1 MSKRC
6 FSICKNL
13 LQTKCNTTRRCKY
26 NIGKKREFC
35 RLNMSKYK
43 LNKDCVVKP
52 KITNKNRV
60 NEAAKVIQRNMKI
73 LNNRTKK
80 SSSPA
85 SIIEP
90 EHISPE
96 HTPELTSAENK
107 ALKANIIHKFM
118 FKTKFKRKAVY
129 LNTICSNS
137 GFCLALGKEEKN
149 ISEFFNNFVTFEYAI
164 SPIKTIGAASVNGF
178 IKEIIYQRAKYKSY
192 AILKSQQDVHADA
205 LFYEYLTGMYI
216 NTILNRFPNF
226 VKTYGLLKYHTNL
239 DLLKCRQTNLTVQE
253 FKKLL
258 SPVENIN
265 LKTPDLAALTCN
277 PTNHLNCLLIEH
289 INQPKTIKQLM
300 SIGNTP
306 ILNEYDRHT
315 LQYEIMY
322 VLYQVYFALYCL
334 KDNFTHFDLHS
345 DNVLLYIPNNRG
357 YIKYHYHTGR
367 GIFVFYSQYLPKI
380 IDYGRS
386 FYKYDNTNNSDQI
399 YRQLCTTAECNNNQ
413 QNCGKMYGHAFF
425 ANSIAFMNKAKNNIS
440 HDLRYANSVKKLTE
454 SWTQDTIN
462 LEVYNLFEVL
472 QKVKYGVGVTKP
484 ADKKFGTKEV
494 LGDKYKPKSKTI
506 NNIMEMKNALE
517 LLMMPLIPTDTYYTT
532 PALGFVKLGDL
543 HIYED
548 RPMDFI
554 PA

>member
-6 FSICKNL
+6 FSLCRNL

-35 RLNMSKYK
+35 RLNMTKYK
-43 LNKDCVVKP
+43 LNKDCVIKT
-52 KITNKNRV
+52 KITNKNRL

-73 LNNRTKK
+73 LNNRTKRNNVIT
-80 SSSPA
+80 PA
-85 SIIEP
+85 PVS
-90 EHISPE
+90 
-96 HTPELTSAENK
+96 PELTSTENK

-149 ISEFFNNFVTFEYAI
+149 ISEFFNNFTTFEYAI
-164 SPIKTIGAASVNGF
+164 SPVKTIGAASVNGF

-192 AILKSQQDVHADA
+192 AILKSQRATTADA
-205 LFYEYLTGMYI
+205 LFYEYLAGMYM
-216 NTILNRFPNF
+216 NTILTRFPNF
-226 VKTYGLLKYHTNL
+226 VKTYGLLKYHTET
-239 DLLKCRQTNLTVQE
+239 DLNKCMQTANLTVQE

-265 LKTPDLAALTCN
+265 LKNPDLASLTCN

-289 INQPKTIKQLM
+289 INQPKTIRDLM
-300 SIGNTP
+300 SIGNRP
-306 ILNEYDRHT
+306 IVNEIDRHT
-315 LQYEIMY
+315 IQYEIMY
-322 VLYQVYFALYCL
+322 ILYQVYFALYCL
-334 KDNFTHFDLHS
+334 RDNFTHFDLHS
-345 DNVLLYIPNNRG
+345 DNVLLYMPNNRG

-367 GIFVFYSQYLPKI
+367 GKFAFYSQYLPKI

-386 FYKYDNTNNSDQI
+386 FYKYDATNNSDQI
-399 YRQLCTTAECNNNQ
+399 YKQLCTTPQCNESNKH
-413 QNCGKMYGHAFF
+413 CGKMYGHAFF
-425 ANSIAFMNKAKNNIS
+425 ANSIAFINKAKNNIS
-440 HDLRYANSVKKLTE
+440 HDLRYANSVKILTE
-454 SWTQDTIN
+454 KWTQDTIN
-462 LEVYNLFEVL
+462 QEAYNLFELL
-472 QKVKYGVGVTKP
+472 QKVKYGVGVPDPKN
-484 ADKKFGTKEV
+484 KKYGTKEK
-494 LGDKYKPKSKTI
+494 LGDKYTAKSKTI
-506 NNIMEMKNALE
+506 NNIIEMKNALE
-517 LLMMPLIPTDTYYTT
+517 LLMMPLIPTDNYYAI